1 MLGIIIFILLVLL
14 AFIRLN
20 AVLAVR
26 LRRKR
31 DDFERLRTE
40 QRNLNRS
47 NVKLKEENLQLERS
61 SSETTAL
68 YDITRQ
74 ICKTLEEEKIFSLLR
89 EQIDRYLKVDDCRF
103 IKQGEDLGVYKD
115 YTVLPLSIQNKTIGH
130 LVASGVREKD
140 SEKFFILA
148 GQFLIGIKRAYLYQ
162 EIQELTITDVLTR
175 IFSRRYFLERFREEV
190 ERSRKQKYELS
201 FLMVD
206 IDHFKE
212 INDNYGHLVGD
223 AILREVAQTIKEN
236 IRQIDFMGRYGGE
249 ELSIVLPETDK
260 EQAGLVAERIRQTV
274 EANQMSIYDE
284 RLGVTISIG
293 ISTFPQDSP
302 EAQDLI
308 DRADQALYLAKKS
321 GRNRICLFGK
331 E

>member
-1 MLGIIIFILLVLL
+1 MLGIIILILLVAL
-14 AFIRLN
+14 AFIRIN
-20 AVLAVR
+20 AILRVR

-31 DDFERLRTE
+31 DNFELLRTE

-47 NVKLKEENLQLERS
+47 LVKLKEENLQFEKS
-61 SSETTAL
+61 ASETTAL

-74 ICKTLEEEKIFSLLR
+74 ICKTLEEEKIYTLFR
-89 EQIDRYLKVDDCRF
+89 EQIERYLKVDDCRF
-103 IKQGEDLGVYKD
+103 IKQGEDLGAYKD
-115 YTVLPLSIQNKTIGH
+115 YTVLPLSIQNKTVGH

-148 GQFLIGIKRAYLYQ
+148 GQFLIGIKRAYLYKK
-162 EIQELTITDVLTR
+162 IQELTINDDLTK
-175 IFSRRYFLERFREEV
+175 IFSRRYFLERFREELQ
-190 ERSRKQKYELS
+190 RSRKQKHELS

-223 AILREVAQTIKEN
+223 AILREVAKAIKEN

-260 EQAGLVAERIRQTV
+260 EQAGLVAERIRQTIESKQV
-274 EANQMSIYDE
+274 SIYDE

-293 ISTFPQDSP
+293 ISTFPKDSP
-302 EAQDLI
+302 DAEDLI
-308 DRADQALYLAKKS
+308 DCADQALYLAKQT
-321 GRNRICLFGK
+321 GRNRICLFTK